1 MPFPVT
7 TIEEE
12 VPAILEGLPARICDA
27 VKAWSARM
35 PDHPALME
43 PTGTWTYGKLA
54 SAIVEMSE
62 WLVASGIRP
71 GDRVMLVCENC
82 RAFVALLLALA
93 NIDAWPVLV
102 NARLSPREVDE
113 IQNHCSP
120 RRVIYTIGASSQAQE
135 HARRNGATT
144 ESPAHCG
151 TVGIGALN
159 EAAVPELIDADP
171 TQRVSALIYTSGT
184 TGTPKGIMLS
194 HRSLL
199 FVGAISARIR
209 SLTPDDRLFGIL
221 PMSHAVG
228 LSVVLLGSLLSGAT
242 LYLLP
247 RFDPITARSV
257 LENNSVTVMLGT
269 PAMFSQFVQ
278 YSKLRTLEALNFP
291 SLRIISSSGAP
302 LDAATKSEVENLFGM
317 VLHNGY
323 GVTECSPNI
332 ASTRVESPR
341 ADISVG
347 QVFPGVEVKI
357 VDADNRPVSEGGVG
371 QLFVRGPNVMK
382 GYYRAPEE
390 TAAAI
395 DSEGWFNTRDLA
407 RMDDGNLFIVGR
419 AKELIVRS
427 GFNVYPAEVE
437 SVLKAHPQV
446 VQSAVI
452 GRSVKG
458 NEEVVAFVQLVPGAT
473 AGVADLAEHAAK
485 HLAVYK
491 RPTQILL
498 VTAMPSTLTG
508 KVMKDQLAKLAGISA
523 N

>member
-1 MPFPVT
+1 
-7 TIEEE
+7 
-12 VPAILEGLPARICDA
+12 
-27 VKAWSARM
+27 
-35 PDHPALME
+35 
-43 PTGTWTYGKLA
+43 
-54 SAIVEMSE
+54 
-62 WLVASGIRP
+62 
-71 GDRVMLVCENC
+71 
-82 RAFVALLLALA
+82 
-93 NIDAWPVLV
+93 
-102 NARLSPREVDE
+102 
-113 IQNHCSP
+113 
-120 RRVIYTIGASSQAQE
+120 
-135 HARRNGATT
+135 
-144 ESPAHCG
+144 
-151 TVGIGALN
+151 
-159 EAAVPELIDADP
+159 
-171 TQRVSALIYTSGT
+171 
-184 TGTPKGIMLS
+184 
-194 HRSLL
+194 
-199 FVGAISARIR
+199 
-209 SLTPDDRLFGIL
+209 
-221 PMSHAVG
+221 
-228 LSVVLLGSLLSGAT
+228 
-242 LYLLP
+242 
-247 RFDPITARSV
+247 
-257 LENNSVTVMLGT
+257 
-269 PAMFSQFVQ
+269 MFSQFVQ